1 MKSKRQW
8 IGSAARFVVL
18 AVLAAL
24 MVTPLVWSFCAALR
38 PPTEPFAAGNVFFG
52 SHLSLENYQKALDLA
67 PFGQYYLNTIWQ
79 VAAILAFQMVSSSLA
94 AFAFA
99 RYRFPGDKVLFT
111 VILLQMMIPTA
122 ALLVPNFS
130 TIRFLGLY
138 DTIPGI
144 ALPFFGSAFGTFLLR
159 QSFLS
164 LPRDLVDAAAIDG
177 CRWDQ
182 ELRFVFLPNARSSLA
197 AFVLSSLSWHWNDF
211 LWPLVITQSDA
222 VRPLTAGLVRF
233 TQMGEIGAQWGTLS
247 AATMVVT
254 LPLFVV
260 FVVFQKQFVRGYLS
274 SGIK

>member
-1 MKSKRQW
+1 MRNRLGPSL
-8 IGSAARFVVL
+8 RFVVL
-18 AVLAAL
+18 AVLGAL
-24 MVTPLVWSFCAALR
+24 MALPLVWAFCAALR
-38 PPTEPFAAGNVFFG
+38 PPEEPFALGSVFFG
-52 SHLSLENYQKALDLA
+52 SHLSLENYAKALSLA
-67 PFGQYYLNTIWQ
+67 PFAQYYVNTAWQ
-79 VAAILAFQMVSSSLA
+79 VGAILAVQGVSASLA

-99 RYRFPGDKVLFT
+99 RYKFAGDKVLFT
-111 VILLQMMIPTA
+111 VILLQMMIPSA

-138 DTIPGI
+138 DTILGI

-182 ELRFVFLPNARSSLA
+182 ELRLVFLPNASSSLA
-197 AFVLSSLSWHWNDF
+197 AFALSSLSWHWNDF
-211 LWPLVITQSDA
+211 LWPLVVTQSDA

-233 TQMGEIGAQWGTLS
+233 TQMGEIGAQWGLLS
-247 AATMVVT
+247 AATMIVT
-254 LPLFVV
+254 LPLFAL
-260 FVVFQKQFVRGYLS
+260 FLIFQKQFVRGYLS